1 MKTLFYVPL
10 EEDIEPYV
18 KEATLWQLPIIHGI
32 SERLKTDY
40 PDFVFPETADI
51 IKLPEQSY
59 MERSEE
65 DFVLGN
71 VAVFLFV
78 EEFVDLRKV
87 SLKFKVENARSQEVL
102 LEDVEPQWVE
112 ASRARWVTTFE
123 KIGKYRFVVTGDDKE
138 LADDTFYVY
147 AD

>member
-1 MKTLFYVPL
+1 MKTLFYVPV
-10 EEDIEPYV
+10 EEDVEPYV

-51 IKLPEQSY
+51 VKLPEISHV
-59 MERSEE
+59 ERSDD
-65 DFVLGN
+65 DFIVGM
-71 VAVFLFV
+71 VAVFLMIH
-78 EEFVDLRKV
+78 EHDDLRKG
-87 SLKFKVENARSQEVL
+87 SLKFRIENVRSKEVL
-102 LEDVEPQWVE
+102 FENIEPQWVE

-123 KIGKYRFVVTGDDKE
+123 KIGKYRFTVTRNDEE
-138 LADDTFYVY
+138 LNDDTFYVY